1 MKLANFNSIS
11 PDIVWKPRNNEN
23 RSSYIW
29 QQIRKSFLSDLR
41 LLIPPAITL
50 IGIGYISTEI
60 FGTDI
65 DINKYLRDHEE
76 YEERSLE
83 LTMKEA
89 NNGRMKSQVENTR
102 NKLVKS
108 IHPYVFG
115 KELQTIIPKS
125 VQLKRYE
132 VNEKNLFVEAKS
144 YNQKS
149 LDEFIVFLN
158 NHSNVEPNS
167 VNIIELI
174 SQTNTEQSMQ
184 QVEGINGLS
193 EENRRSYEVKVS
205 AKLRMLNEETLR
217 KKITEFGDFYLLKK
231 LSIFTIGQQP

>member
-11 PDIVWKPRNNEN
+11 PDIVWKPRRNEN
-23 RSSYIW
+23 SSSYIW

-41 LLIPPAITL
+41 LLIPPSITL
-50 IGIGYISTEI
+50 LGIGYISTEI
-60 FGTDI
+60 FGTGI

-76 YEERSLE
+76 YEERSME
-83 LTMKEA
+83 LTIKEA

-102 NKLVKS
+102 NKLVES
-108 IHPYVFG
+108 IHPFVFA
-115 KELQTIIPKS
+115 KELQTIIPES

-144 YNQKS
+144 YDQKS

-167 VNIIELI
+167 VKIIELI
-174 SQTNTEQSMQ
+174 SQTNTEQNLQ
-184 QVEGINGLS
+184 QAEEINGLS
-193 EENRRSYEVKVS
+193 EETKRSYEVKIS
-205 AKLRMLNEETLR
+205 AKLRILSEETLR
-217 KKITEFGDFYLLKK
+217 KKSTEFGDFYLLKK
-231 LSIFTIGQQP
+231 LSIFTVGQP